1 MTVAHPLEMLTGEE
15 IKAAVKVL
23 RESGRVPDGALFAHI
38 VLHEPHK
45 DELARWKTGDPGRAA
60 ACAS

>member
-45 DELARWKTGDPGRAA
+45 DELAGGRRATRWSG